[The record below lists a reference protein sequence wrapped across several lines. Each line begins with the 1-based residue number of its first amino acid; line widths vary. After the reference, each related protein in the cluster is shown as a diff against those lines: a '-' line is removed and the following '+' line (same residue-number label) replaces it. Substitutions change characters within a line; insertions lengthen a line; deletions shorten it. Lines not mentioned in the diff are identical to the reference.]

1 MNDDLDQLDKK
12 ISAAKQTGE
21 EPKSE
26 PSSDKNDSMQTASEF
41 LSYVIAGIVLGFLA
55 DKYIGTAPWGIIIL
69 PVLGLVAGVC
79 RANQAMNRKP

>member
-1 MNDDLDQLDKK
+1 MNDDLDKLDKK

-21 EPKSE
+21 EPEAE
-26 PSSDKNDSMQTASEF
+26 PSNDKNESMQTASEF
-41 LSYVIAGIVLGFLA
+41 LSYVIAGIVLGFLT

-69 PVLGLVAGVC
+69 PVLGLVAGVY